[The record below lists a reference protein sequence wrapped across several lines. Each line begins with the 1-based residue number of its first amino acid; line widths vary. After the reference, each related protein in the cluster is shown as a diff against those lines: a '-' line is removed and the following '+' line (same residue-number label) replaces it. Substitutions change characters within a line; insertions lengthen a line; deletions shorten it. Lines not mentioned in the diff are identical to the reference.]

1 MPNLNAST
9 APIDFTTAFGRLLR
23 DGLLRDALAANP
35 WAVVEQLAVRE
46 ADCPALLGLVPADL
60 EYQAEVLLR
69 KRLTVVRHIIPESL
83 SRLQEAAWPLFH
95 AYVRI
100 CWPAGENPGP
110 RDAYDFAT
118 FLKQH
123 RPDSLCDREW
133 NRLEFFVKRTW
144 LAIHRVR
151 LPREGE
157 NKRRN
162 RHALQVLFRR
172 GREGKRGHEWLFY
185 FQI

>member
-1 MPNLNAST
+1 MPNLNASA
-9 APIDFTTAFGRLLR
+9 APSDFTTAFGRLLR
-23 DGLLRDALAANP
+23 DGLLRDALATNP
-35 WAVVEQLAVRE
+35 RAVVERLAVRE
-46 ADCPALLGLVPADL
+46 ADRAALLGLVPEDL

-69 KRLTVVRHIIPESL
+69 KRMQVVRHLIPESL
-83 SRLQEAAWPLFH
+83 HRLQAAAWPLFH
-95 AYVRI
+95 AYARI
-100 CWPAGENPGP
+100 CWPAGEHPGP

-123 RPDSLCDREW
+123 QPDSLCGREW
-133 NRLEFFVKRTW
+133 NRLEFLANRKW